1 METSSLRIRSVIAIT
16 LMVLFYVMA
25 IGIAVGLI
33 LIPYFEYES
42 GIMHIKLDLF
52 SFIFGAIIL
61 WSVIPRKNKF
71 IEPGPELKAEEH
83 PKLFEIIKRVSEKT
97 EQKMPSRVYLIMDM
111 NAWVMENSGFLGTK
125 KERILGIGG
134 PLLHAMSVSEVEA
147 VIAHEFGHYYGGDT
161 KLAPFVYKTREAIE
175 RTLGG
180 LEGSLMQL
188 PFLWYFKFY
197 LRITQKISR
206 AQEYAADKIAVLIA
220 GKDAFI
226 SGMEKLSEK
235 SMAYDYYWKNEVIPV
250 LEAGKRP
257 PIYSGYTKF
266 LKNEKSMNDIRE
278 FVTKSEEEE
287 SKEDKIYSSHPPIK
301 ERIEAAKTFEN
312 SSKNNDNRVGSILI
326 NDIEKLEKEI
336 FIINF
341 GEQAEKLEEVDWNG
355 VKAVYYLKEWQE
367 FYEKYREVGQ
377 NSFIKDYSEVFVDK
391 ESQIYIN
398 LKEKEP
404 TLNRE
409 EADEYAR
416 AVIKIT
422 VTNALLKNG
431 WELKKEIGEEIHL
444 IKGEKSINIFVE
456 IEEKI
461 NDTKIWEEFV
471 TDNEIGDIYCQE

>member
-1 METSSLRIRSVIAIT
+1 
-16 LMVLFYVMA
+16 
-25 IGIAVGLI
+25 
-33 LIPYFEYES
+33 
-42 GIMHIKLDLF
+42 
-52 SFIFGAIIL
+52 
-61 WSVIPRKNKF
+61 
-71 IEPGPELKAEEH
+71 
-83 PKLFEIIKRVSEKT
+83 
-97 EQKMPSRVYLIMDM
+97 
-111 NAWVMENSGFLGTK
+111 
-125 KERILGIGG
+125 
-134 PLLHAMSVSEVEA
+134 
-147 VIAHEFGHYYGGDT
+147 
-161 KLAPFVYKTREAIE
+161 
-175 RTLGG
+175 
-180 LEGSLMQL
+180 
-188 PFLWYFKFY
+188 
-197 LRITQKISR
+197 
-206 AQEYAADKIAVLIA
+206 
-220 GKDAFI
+220 
-226 SGMEKLSEK
+226 MEKLSEK

-326 NDIEKLEKEI
+326 NDT
-336 FIINF
+336 
-341 GEQAEKLEEVDWNG
+341 EKLEEVDWNG

-471 TDNEIGDIYCQE
+471 TNNEIGDIYCQE